1 MFHDNMVFI
10 LHSKEEAVA
19 LGQMLSAEGIRWADG
34 TDPAEDTPFPSNFAL
49 WFLKSLNAS
58 HGLCLA
64 YMDTLYYTREDCLNY
79 ASSEGY
85 EPPIEFRTWAPSA
98 SPCKIN
104 SIDELL

>member
-34 TDPAEDTPFPSNFAL
+34 TDPAEDTPFSSNFAL

-58 HGLCLA
+58 HGLYLA
-64 YMDTLYYTREDCLNY
+64 YMDTLYYTREYCLNY

>member
-10 LHSKEEAVA
+10 LYSKEEAVA

-34 TDPAEDTPFPSNFAL
+34 TDPAKDTQFHSNFAL
-49 WFLKSLNAS
+49 WFLKLLNAS
-58 HGLCLA
+58 HGLSLT
-64 YMDTLYYTREDCLNY
+64 YMDTLDYTREDCLNY
-79 ASSEGY
+79 ARSHGY

>member
-10 LHSKEEAVA
+10 LHSKEEAAA

-34 TDPAEDTPFPSNFAL
+34 TDPAKDTPFHSNFAL
-49 WFLKSLNAS
+49 WFLKSLNTS
-58 HGLCLA
+58 HGLYVT
-64 YMDTLYYTREDCLNY
+64 YMDTLYNTREYCLNY
-79 ASSEGY
+79 ARSQGY
-85 EPPIEFRTWAPSA
+85 EPPIEFRTWALSA

>member
-1 MFHDNMVFI
+1 MFHDGMVFI
-10 LHSKEEAVA
+10 LYSKEEAGA

-34 TDPAEDTPFPSNFAL
+34 TDPAKDTLFPSNFAL

-58 HGLCLA
+58 HGLYLA
-64 YMDTLYYTREDCLNY
+64 YMDTRYYTREDCLNY
-79 ASSEGY
+79 ARSEGY

-104 SIDELL
+104 SIDELV

>member
-1 MFHDNMVFI
+1 MFHDGMVFI
-10 LHSKEEAVA
+10 LYTKEEAGA

-34 TDPAEDTPFPSNFAL
+34 ADPAKDTPFPSNFAL
-49 WFLKSLNAS
+49 WFLKLLNAS
-58 HGLCLA
+58 HGLYLTN
-64 YMDTLYYTREDCLNY
+64 MDTLYYTKEDCLNY
-79 ASSEGY
+79 ARSEGY